1 MTAGPDDPDHVAAPA
16 DRTRWGLF
24 WLLFAAGVAG
34 GCQTG
39 KVPVALPA
47 MRGELDLSLVMAGW
61 VLSINTV
68 IGMLAGTLAGGIA
81 DWVGRRR
88 LLLGGMAVMAAGSLL
103 GALAPDGDWLLA
115 TRVLE
120 GVGFVCLVV
129 TGPALVTR
137 LMRPEDHRLALG
149 IWGAYLP
156 AGVTLMLL
164 ASPVILDHIDW
175 RGLWVV
181 NGLLVG
187 AVMLAL
193 MVGLRGLDEGRAARR
208 PLRALWRDVRLVAVA
223 PGPVF
228 LSFSFMVYT
237 TNWFMVTGF
246 LPTFLIETWG
256 LSAAAA
262 AAMTAF
268 VVAGNVVGNIAG
280 GWLLRWGVARWV
292 LMGGAAVFMGLAG
305 AGVYSDFLPQI
316 VRLALCFAFST
327 VGGLIPASIFAGAVV
342 LSPRASALATT
353 TGLVM
358 QSANTGSTLGP
369 PLLAALVTFF
379 GSWQAAPGLIVL
391 LALAGVGLSL
401 GVRRAERHPPRLV

>member
-1 MTAGPDDPDHVAAPA
+1 MTGPDDPDHVALLA

-39 KVPVALPA
+39 KVPVALPG
-47 MRGELDLSLVMAGW
+47 MRGELNLSLVMAGW

-68 IGMLAGTLAGGIA
+68 IGMLAGTLAGGVA
-81 DWVGRRR
+81 DWIGQRR

-103 GALAPDGDWLLA
+103 GALAPDGDLLLA

-137 LMRPEDHRLALG
+137 IMRPEDHRLALG

-164 ASPVILDHIDW
+164 ASPVILDYVDW

-181 NGLLVG
+181 NGVLVG

-193 MVGLRGLDEGRAARR
+193 AVGLRGIDEGRRAARR
-208 PLRALWRDVRLVAVA
+208 PARALWRDVRLVAST

-228 LSFSFMVYT
+228 LSLSFMVYT

-256 LSAAAA
+256 LRAAAA

-268 VVAGNVVGNIAG
+268 VVAGNVVGNVAA
-280 GWLLRWGVARWV
+280 GWLLRWGVARWA

-305 AGVYSDFLPQI
+305 AGVYSDFLPES
-316 VRLALCFAFST
+316 VRLFLCFAFST
-327 VGGLIPASIFAGAVV
+327 VGGLIPASIFAGAVM
-342 LSPRASALATT
+342 LSPRSSTLATT
-353 TGLVM
+353 TGLVV

-379 GSWQAAPGLIVL
+379 GSWQATPGLIVL
-391 LALAGVGLSL
+391 LALAGAGLSL
-401 GVRRAERHPPRLV
+401 GVRRAERRRPRLP